1 MTFAFVSGSQ
11 YVQCRCASLCDGDV
25 SGFCS
30 FLERDCLENMVGA
43 KVLIEVMVEV
53 VEGETVEVVQLN
65 LDVLLQEV
73 VVLVWWR

>member
-1 MTFAFVSGSQ
+1 MDFV
-11 YVQCRCASLCDGDV
+11 V
-25 SGFCS
+25 